1 MINGSALCTRAGQ
14 RWYHLEAMVDRETF
28 DRIKEK
34 HGLHASWAVWSEPDG
49 RPKSNMGDLT
59 VLDPDR
65 NPALLGMLRSDVVM
79 VGLNLSRDRPAPFGN
94 FHDARAEGQD
104 YKIRFAFTGTPFYGA
119 YMTDIIKG
127 LVMLKAG
134 DLMRFLAANQHVVA
148 ESVECLLEEFD
159 DLKSESPTVI
169 AFGGSAH
176 LLAAKH
182 LPANRYS
189 RLVRVTHYSD
199 YISQTAYR
207 ERVLSEL
214 GA

>member
-1 MINGSALCTRAGQ
+1 
-14 RWYHLEAMVDRETF
+14 MVDRETF

-34 HGLHASWAVWSEPDG
+34 HGPYASWAVWAEPAG
-49 RPKSNMGDLT
+49 RPKSHMGDLT

-79 VGLNLSRDRPAPFGN
+79 VGLNLSRDRPPPFGN

-127 LVMLKAG
+127 VVMPKAG
-134 DLMRFLAANQHVVA
+134 DLMRYLTTHPDVVA
-148 ESVECLLEEFD
+148 ESVERLLEEFD
-159 DLKSESPTVI
+159 DLKSKSPTVI
-169 AFGGSAH
+169 TFGDSAH
-176 LLAAKH
+176 LLAAKR